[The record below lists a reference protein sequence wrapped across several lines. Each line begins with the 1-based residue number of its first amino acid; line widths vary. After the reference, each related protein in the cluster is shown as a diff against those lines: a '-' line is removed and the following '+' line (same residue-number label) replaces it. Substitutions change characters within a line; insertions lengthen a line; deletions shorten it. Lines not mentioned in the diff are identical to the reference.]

1 MFMGV
6 LVCVCDLFIKTHVS
20 RLLTNHAYNINNNNN
35 NNNTQGVK

>member
-6 LVCVCDLFIKTHVS
+6 LVLVCDLFIKTQVS

-35 NNNTQGVK
+35 NTQGVK

>member
-6 LVCVCDLFIKTHVS
+6 LVCVCDLFIITQVS

-35 NNNTQGVK
+35 NNTQGVK

>member
-6 LVCVCDLFIKTHVS
+6 LVCVCDLFIKTQVS
-20 RLLTNHAYNINNNNN
+20 RLLTNHVYNINN